1 MPSTRLKGLLFALA
15 CLVGFAGTIR
25 ATAAQELSPDDC
37 KNTSTSESLVVNGVV
52 RTYVLYVPCRFR
64 AHESA
69 LLVAMHGRFGTG
81 AGFEASSQLDEK
93 ANREGF
99 VVVYPDALIDAVGSA
114 NWNYYYDPF
123 FVNAPDDVGFIRALI
138 DLLRATL
145 RPDPRRIYVTGTS
158 AGGFMA
164 QTLGVALSDR
174 VAAIGVVEG
183 GISVIT
189 PTSPQ
194 SVPNAAAPV
203 SVLMLKGDQ
212 DPSNF
217 YCGAVFTQFGVVESS
232 ADQDFSYWTGPA
244 ANRCSHVDTT
254 TPFCSSVGTVGADGT
269 TFGQP
274 TPLVEKEARS
284 CKDDVEVK
292 VYRLI
297 GGVDQ
302 WNLAPMNVPGQV
314 PYNPDLNAH
323 TGVTTNDILW
333 KFFARHPKSRAP
345 ETAVSL
351 RPSTG

>member
-1 MPSTRLKGLLFALA
+1 MLSIRLKSLYFALA
-15 CLVGFAGTIR
+15 CVLGFGCMARGVV
-25 ATAAQELSPDDC
+25 AQEV
-37 KNTSTSESLVVNGVV
+37 STDHCTNVATNGSLVLNGVV

-69 LLVAMHGRFGTG
+69 LVVAMHGRSATG
-81 AGFEASSQLDEK
+81 AGFEASSHLDDK
-93 ANREGF
+93 ANRERF
-99 VVVYPDALIDAVGSA
+99 AVVYPDGLVDLQGIA
-114 NWNYYYDPF
+114 NWNYFYDPF
-123 FVNAPDDVGFIRALI
+123 FANGPDDVGFVRALI
-138 DLLRATL
+138 DLLQEKL

-164 QTLGVALSDR
+164 QTLGVELSDR

-194 SVPNAAAPV
+194 SVPNARAPV

-212 DPSNF
+212 DAANL
-217 YCGAVFTQFGVVESS
+217 YCGAVFTSFNIVASS

-244 ANRCSHVDTT
+244 ANRCTRVDT
-254 TPFCSSVGTVGADGT
+254 PAQFCSSVGTVGPQST

-274 TPLVEKEARS
+274 TALVEKEATG
-284 CKDDVEVK
+284 CKDHVEVK

-297 GGVDQ
+297 GGVDV
-302 WNLAPMNVPGQV
+302 WNPGPMNVPGQV
-314 PYNPDLNAH
+314 PYNPDLDAH

-333 KFFARHPKSRAP
+333 KFFARHPKQSRGSEVP
-345 ETAVSL
+345 
-351 RPSTG
+351 

>member
-1 MPSTRLKGLLFALA
+1 MPLTRLKGISFALA
-15 CLVGFAGTIR
+15 CVLGAGWMIR
-25 ATAAQELSPDDC
+25 EAAAQEVPADDC
-37 KNTSTSESLVVNGVV
+37 KNAATNESLVVNGVA
-52 RTYVLYVPCRFR
+52 RTYVLYVPCRYR
-64 AHESA
+64 PGESA
-69 LLVAMHGRFGTG
+69 LLVALHGRFGTG
-81 AGFEASSQLDEK
+81 AGFETSSHLDEK

-99 VVVYPDALIDAVGSA
+99 AVVYPDALIDAVGSA

-123 FVNAPDDVGFIRALI
+123 FINAPDDVGFIRALI
-138 DLLRATL
+138 DLLRGRL

-189 PTSPQ
+189 PTSPP
-194 SVPNAAAPV
+194 SVPNATAPV

-212 DPSNF
+212 DAANF

-232 ADQDFSYWTGPA
+232 TDQDFSYWTGPA
-244 ANRCSHVDTT
+244 ANRCTRFDTT
-254 TPFCSSVGTVGADGT
+254 AQFCSSVGTVGANGT

-274 TPLVEKEARS
+274 TAVVAKEAKG
-284 CKDDVEVK
+284 CKDGVEVK

-302 WNLAPMNVPGQV
+302 WNLDPMNVPGQI
-314 PYNPDLNAH
+314 PYNPDLDAH

-333 KFFARHPKSRAP
+333 KFFARHPKSHDP
-345 ETAVSL
+345 
-351 RPSTG
+351 

>member
-1 MPSTRLKGLLFALA
+1 MPSTRLKGLSIVLA
-15 CLVGFAGTIR
+15 CMLGFGWMIR
-25 ATAAQELSPDDC
+25 GAAAQELPADDC
-37 KNTSTSESLVVNGVV
+37 KNVSSSESIVVNGVV

-64 AHESA
+64 PHESA

-81 AGFEASSQLDEK
+81 AGFEASSQLDDK

-99 VVVYPDALIDAVGSA
+99 AVVYPDALIDAVGSA
-114 NWNYYYDPF
+114 NWNYYFDPF
-123 FVNAPDDVGFIRALI
+123 FINAPDDVGFVRALI
-138 DLLRATL
+138 DLLRGRL
-145 RPDPRRIYVTGTS
+145 RPDPRRIFVTGTS
-158 AGGFMA
+158 AGGYMA
-164 QTLGVALSDR
+164 QTLGVALSDL

-189 PTSPQ
+189 PTSPP
-194 SVPNAAAPV
+194 SVPDATAPV

-212 DPSNF
+212 DPSNY
-217 YCGAVFTQFGVVESS
+217 YCGAVFTQFGVVSS
-232 ADQDFSYWTGPA
+232 STDQDFSYWTGPA
-244 ANRCSHVDTT
+244 ANRCARFDTT
-254 TPFCSSVGTVGADGT
+254 AQFCSTIGTVGPQGT

-274 TPLVEKEARS
+274 TSLVEKEARG

-302 WNLAPMNVPGQV
+302 WNLGPMNVPGQI

-333 KFFARHPKSRAP
+333 KFFARHPKKSHGP
-345 ETAVSL
+345 DV
-351 RPSTG
+351 P

>member
-1 MPSTRLKGLLFALA
+1 MPSTRLKGLSFVLA
-15 CLVGFAGTIR
+15 CALGFGWMIRGTV
-25 ATAAQELSPDDC
+25 AQELPKDDC
-37 KNTSTSESLVVNGVV
+37 KNVATSESLVVNGVV
-52 RTYVLYVPCRFR
+52 RTYVLYVPCSFQPR
-64 AHESA
+64 ESA

-81 AGFEASSQLDEK
+81 AGFEASSHLDDK

-99 VVVYPDALIDAVGSA
+99 AVVYPDALIDAVGSA

-138 DLLRATL
+138 DLLRSRL
-145 RPDPRRIYVTGTS
+145 GPDPRRIYVTGTS

-183 GISVIT
+183 GVSVIAPFT
-189 PTSPQ
+189 PQ
-194 SVPNAAAPV
+194 SIPNPVAPI

-212 DPSNF
+212 DGANF

-244 ANRCSHVDTT
+244 ANRCTRIDTT
-254 TPFCSSVGTVGADGT
+254 APFCSSVGTVGPQGT
-269 TFGQP
+269 TLGQ
-274 TPLVEKEARS
+274 TTSVVEKEARG
-284 CKDDVEVK
+284 CADQVEVK

-302 WNLAPMNVPGQV
+302 WNLGPMNVPGQI

-333 KFFARHPKSRAP
+333 KFFARHPKGSHAP
-345 ETAVSL
+345 EA
-351 RPSTG
+351 P